1 MKPNCLQLF
10 LWLLLFAISAGFAQ
24 DPHQAPETVIAAENF
39 YHALETGNLEKAA
52 IELHDSV
59 TIGEIFKGKEQ
70 VLNYI
75 LTEFGNQKGAIKFSG
90 VEYMPIDNNQILV
103 TGFYHPDRNA
113 KIVRFEHL
121 WSLKN
126 RKFIRFEV
134 RLIASQ
140 LAEIEKK

>member
-10 LWLLLFAISAGFAQ
+10 LWLILLTAFDGFAQ

-39 YHALETGNLEKAA
+39 YHALETGNLAKAS
-52 IELHDSV
+52 IELHDSI

-70 VLNYI
+70 VLNSI
-75 LTEFGNQKGAIKFSG
+75 LMEFGNQKRAIKFSG
-90 VEYMPIDNNQILV
+90 VEYMPIGNNQILI

-121 WSLKN
+121 WWLKD
-126 RKFIRFEV
+126 RKFIRLEV
-134 RLIASQ
+134 RSNASQ
-140 LAEIEKK
+140 LVEIEKK